1 MAYIDKINPAMPE
14 GRIVVR
20 DGQILLKDIGGPMST
35 TPLSS
40 KWQMLINYISCE
52 GYSEREVQRF
62 QEAFDL
68 ISKHSAQRDL
78 DGYNRLRHRYKSHK
92 PQFLSWMLFD
102 FYDMMPTNRKY
113 YPSDYDLL
121 DRPYRE
127 LIDEGMKAGKS
138 NNLRDSTI
146 SIEAASVASFFL
158 YLQRTGIASFYEI
171 QEKHIRNYIQKNHC
185 EQIIVY
191 RIGLFI
197 KRLSG
202 QIKDIRLKRIADLF
216 PKQRAQKKVYPA
228 MSKEE
233 RGKLEAFLLDPQ
245 SQISLLERAVG
256 ITFLYTGMRKED
268 LLNLKLSD
276 IDWAQN
282 VIRYSQDKN
291 GNNNVMPLRPVVGN
305 CLLEYIQNERP
316 LCNCEFLFISKSKAN
331 ARGHVQRPDIYAI
344 TNKTYM
350 KAGIRQGRVRKGTH
364 LLRHSLA
371 DELVNSGSDLAI
383 VSKILGHKDPE
394 TTLGYLSANIEQL
407 RECALDVSQYPITHK
422 LYLL

>member
-1 MAYIDKINPAMPE
+1 MAYIDRINPAMPE

-20 DGQILLKDIGGPMST
+20 DGQILLKDKGCPMST
-35 TPLSS
+35 VPLSS
-40 KWQMLINYISCE
+40 KWQMLIKYISCE

-92 PQFLSWMLFD
+92 SQFLSWMLFD

-291 GNNNVMPLRPVVGN
+291 GNINVLPLRPVVGN
-305 CLLEYIQNERP
+305 YLLEYIQNERP
-316 LCNCEFLFISKSKAN
+316 VGDCEFLFLSKKKVRGKHQRFNISELVN
-331 ARGHVQRPDIYAI
+331 RLYDL
-344 TNKTYM
+344 T
-350 KAGIRQGRVRKGTH
+350 GIRQGRVRKGTH

>member
-1 MAYIDKINPAMPE
+1 MPE

-20 DGQILLKDIGGPMST
+20 DGQILLKDKGYPMST
-35 TPLSS
+35 VPLSS

-52 GYSEREVQRF
+52 GYSEKEIQSF
-62 QEAFDL
+62 QEALNL

-92 PQFLSWMLFD
+92 SQFLSWMLFD

-121 DRPYRE
+121 DCPYRE
-127 LIDEGMKAGKS
+127 LIDEGMRAGKS

-158 YLQRTGIASFYEI
+158 YLQRTGITSFYEI

-256 ITFLYTGMRKED
+256 ISFLYTGMRKED

-291 GNNNVMPLRPVVGN
+291 GNINVLPLRPVVGN

-316 LCNCEFLFISKSKAN
+316 VGDCEFLFLSKKKVRGKHQRFNISELVN
-331 ARGHVQRPDIYAI
+331 RLYDL
-344 TNKTYM
+344 T
-350 KAGIRQGRVRKGTH
+350 GIRQGRVRKGTH

>member
-20 DGQILLKDIGGPMST
+20 YGQILLKDKGYPMST
-35 TPLSS
+35 VPLSS

-121 DRPYRE
+121 DCPYRD
-127 LIDEGMKAGKS
+127 LIDEGMRAGKS
-138 NNLRDSTI
+138 SNLRDSTI

-158 YLQRTGIASFYEI
+158 YLQRTGITSFYEI

-291 GNNNVMPLRPVVGN
+291 GNINVLPLRPVVGN
-305 CLLEYIQNERP
+305 YLLEYIQNERP
-316 LCNCEFLFISKSKAN
+316 VGDCEFLFISKRKV
-331 ARGHVQRPDIYAI
+331 RGKHQRFNISELVNRLYDL
-344 TNKTYM
+344 T
-350 KAGIRQGRVRKGTH
+350 GIRQGRVRKGTH

-371 DELVNSGSDLAI
+371 DELVNSGSDLAL

>member
-1 MAYIDKINPAMPE
+1 MPE

-52 GYSEREVQRF
+52 GYSEKEIQSF
-62 QEAFDL
+62 QEALNL
-68 ISKHSAQRDL
+68 ISKRCAQRDL

-92 PQFLSWMLFD
+92 SQFLSWMLFD

-158 YLQRTGIASFYEI
+158 YLQRTGITSFYEI

-202 QIKDIRLKRIADLF
+202 QIKDIRLNRIADLF

-233 RGKLEAFLLDPQ
+233 RGKLEAFLLAPQ

-291 GNNNVMPLRPVVGN
+291 GNINVLPLRPVVGN
-305 CLLEYIQNERP
+305 YLLKYIQNERP
-316 LCNCEFLFISKSKAN
+316 VGDCEFLFLNKKKVRGKHQRFNISELVN
-331 ARGHVQRPDIYAI
+331 RLYDL
-344 TNKTYM
+344 T
-350 KAGIRQGRVRKGTH
+350 GIRQGRVRKGTH

>member
-1 MAYIDKINPAMPE
+1 
-14 GRIVVR
+14 
-20 DGQILLKDIGGPMST
+20 
-35 TPLSS
+35 
-40 KWQMLINYISCE
+40 
-52 GYSEREVQRF
+52 
-62 QEAFDL
+62 
-68 ISKHSAQRDL
+68 
-78 DGYNRLRHRYKSHK
+78 
-92 PQFLSWMLFD
+92 MLFD

-316 LCNCEFLFISKSKAN
+316 VGDCEFLFLSKKKVRGKHQRFNISELVN
-331 ARGHVQRPDIYAI
+331 RLYDL
-344 TNKTYM
+344 T
-350 KAGIRQGRVRKGTH
+350 GIRQGRVRKGTH

>member
-20 DGQILLKDIGGPMST
+20 DGQILLKDKGYPMST
-35 TPLSS
+35 VPLSS

-52 GYSEREVQRF
+52 GYSEKEIQSF
-62 QEAFDL
+62 QEALNL

-92 PQFLSWMLFD
+92 SQFLSWMLFD

-121 DRPYRE
+121 DCPYRD
-127 LIDEGMKAGKS
+127 LIDEGMRAGKS
-138 NNLRDSTI
+138 SNLRDSTI

-202 QIKDIRLKRIADLF
+202 QIKDIRLNRIADLF

-291 GNNNVMPLRPVVGN
+291 GNINVLPLRPVVGN
-305 CLLEYIQNERP
+305 YLLEYIQNERP
-316 LCNCEFLFISKSKAN
+316 VGDCEFLFLSKKKVRGKHQRFNISELVN
-331 ARGHVQRPDIYAI
+331 RLYDL
-344 TNKTYM
+344 T
-350 KAGIRQGRVRKGTH
+350 GIRQGRVRKGTH

>member
-20 DGQILLKDIGGPMST
+20 DGQILLKDKGCPMST
-35 TPLSS
+35 VPLSS
-40 KWQMLINYISCE
+40 KWQMLIKYISCE

-92 PQFLSWMLFD
+92 SQFLSWMLFD

-171 QEKHIRNYIQKNHC
+171 QEKHIRNYIPKNHC

-291 GNNNVMPLRPVVGN
+291 GNINVLPLRPVVGN
-305 CLLEYIQNERP
+305 YLLEYIQNERP
-316 LCNCEFLFISKSKAN
+316 VGDCEFLFLSKKKVRGKHQRFNISELVN
-331 ARGHVQRPDIYAI
+331 RLYDL
-344 TNKTYM
+344 T
-350 KAGIRQGRVRKGTH
+350 GIRQGRVRKGTH

>member
-20 DGQILLKDIGGPMST
+20 DGQILLKDKGYPMST
-35 TPLSS
+35 VPLSS

-52 GYSEREVQRF
+52 GYSEKEIQSF
-62 QEAFDL
+62 QEALNL

-92 PQFLSWMLFD
+92 SQFLSWMLFD

-121 DRPYRE
+121 DCPYRD
-127 LIDEGMKAGKS
+127 LIDEGMRAGKS
-138 NNLRDSTI
+138 SNLRDSTI

-291 GNNNVMPLRPVVGN
+291 GNINVLPLRPVVGN
-305 CLLEYIQNERP
+305 YLLEYIQNERP
-316 LCNCEFLFISKSKAN
+316 VGDCEFLFLSKKKVRGKHQRFNISELVN
-331 ARGHVQRPDIYAI
+331 RLYDL
-344 TNKTYM
+344 T
-350 KAGIRQGRVRKGTH
+350 GIRQGRVRKGTH

>member
-20 DGQILLKDIGGPMST
+20 DGQILLKDKGYPMST
-35 TPLSS
+35 VPLSS

-92 PQFLSWMLFD
+92 SQFLSWMLFD

-127 LIDEGMKAGKS
+127 LIDEGMRAGKS

-158 YLQRTGIASFYEI
+158 YLQRTGITSFYEI

-202 QIKDIRLKRIADLF
+202 QIKDIRLNRIADLF

-291 GNNNVMPLRPVVGN
+291 GNINVLPLRPVVGN
-305 CLLEYIQNERP
+305 YLLEYIQNERP
-316 LCNCEFLFISKSKAN
+316 VGDCEFLFISKRKV
-331 ARGHVQRPDIYAI
+331 RGKHQRFNISELVNRLYDL
-344 TNKTYM
+344 T
-350 KAGIRQGRVRKGTH
+350 GIRQGRVRKGTH

-371 DELVNSGSDLAI
+371 DELVNSGSDLAL

>member
-20 DGQILLKDIGGPMST
+20 DGQILLKDKGYPMST
-35 TPLSS
+35 VPLSS

-92 PQFLSWMLFD
+92 SQFLSWMLFD

-121 DRPYRE
+121 DCPYRE
-127 LIDEGMKAGKS
+127 LIDEGMRAGKS

-316 LCNCEFLFISKSKAN
+316 VGDCEFLFLSKKKVRGKHQRFNISELVN
-331 ARGHVQRPDIYAI
+331 RLYDL
-344 TNKTYM
+344 T
-350 KAGIRQGRVRKGTH
+350 GIRQGRVRKGTH

-371 DELVNSGSDLAI
+371 DELINSGSDLAI

>member
-20 DGQILLKDIGGPMST
+20 DGQILLKDKGYPMST
-35 TPLSS
+35 VPLSS

-291 GNNNVMPLRPVVGN
+291 GNINVLPLRPVVGN
-305 CLLEYIQNERP
+305 YLLEYIQNERP
-316 LCNCEFLFISKSKAN
+316 VGDCEFLFLSKKKVRGKHQRFNISELVN
-331 ARGHVQRPDIYAI
+331 RLYDL
-344 TNKTYM
+344 T
-350 KAGIRQGRVRKGTH
+350 GIRQGRVRKGTH

>member
-1 MAYIDKINPAMPE
+1 MPE

-20 DGQILLKDIGGPMST
+20 DGQILLKDKGYPMST
-35 TPLSS
+35 VPLSS

-233 RGKLEAFLLDPQ
+233 RGKLEAFLIDPQ

-316 LCNCEFLFISKSKAN
+316 VGDCEFLFLSKKKVRGKHQRFNISELVN
-331 ARGHVQRPDIYAI
+331 RLYDL
-344 TNKTYM
+344 T
-350 KAGIRQGRVRKGTH
+350 GIRQGRVRKGTH

-371 DELVNSGSDLAI
+371 DELINSGSDLAI

-394 TTLGYLSANIEQL
+394 TTLSYLSANVEQL
-407 RECALDVSQYPITHK
+407 RKCALDVSPYPITHK

>member
-1 MAYIDKINPAMPE
+1 MAYIDRINPAMPE

-40 KWQMLINYISCE
+40 KWQMLIKYISCE

-202 QIKDIRLKRIADLF
+202 QIKDIRLTRIADLF

-228 MSKEE
+228 MTKEE
-233 RGKLEAFLLDPQ
+233 RGKLEAFLLDPR

-305 CLLEYIQNERP
+305 YLLEYIQNERP
-316 LCNCEFLFISKSKAN
+316 VGDCEFLFLGKKKVRGKHQQFNISELVN
-331 ARGHVQRPDIYAI
+331 RLYDL
-344 TNKTYM
+344 T
-350 KAGIRQGRVRKGTH
+350 GIRQGRVRKGTH

>member
-20 DGQILLKDIGGPMST
+20 DGQILLKDKGYPMST
-35 TPLSS
+35 VPLSS

-78 DGYNRLRHRYKSHK
+78 DGYNRLRHHYKSHK

-233 RGKLEAFLLDPQ
+233 RGKLEVFLLDPQ

-276 IDWAQN
+276 IDWAHN

-316 LCNCEFLFISKSKAN
+316 VGDCEFLFLSKKKVRGKHQRFNISELVN
-331 ARGHVQRPDIYAI
+331 RLYDL
-344 TNKTYM
+344 T
-350 KAGIRQGRVRKGTH
+350 GIRQGRVRKGTH

>member
-1 MAYIDKINPAMPE
+1 MAYIDRINPAMPE

-20 DGQILLKDIGGPMST
+20 DGQILLKDKGCPMST
-35 TPLSS
+35 VPLSS
-40 KWQMLINYISCE
+40 KWQMLIKYISCE

-158 YLQRTGIASFYEI
+158 YLQRTGITSFYEI

-305 CLLEYIQNERP
+305 YLLEYIQNERP
-316 LCNCEFLFISKSKAN
+316 VGDCEFLFLSKKKVRGKHQRFNISKLVN
-331 ARGHVQRPDIYAI
+331 RLYDL
-344 TNKTYM
+344 
-350 KAGIRQGRVRKGTH
+350 AGIRQGRVRKGTH

>member
-1 MAYIDKINPAMPE
+1 MPE

-20 DGQILLKDIGGPMST
+20 DGQILLKDKGYPMST
-35 TPLSS
+35 VPLSS

-52 GYSEREVQRF
+52 GYSEKEIQSF
-62 QEAFDL
+62 QEALNL

-78 DGYNRLRHRYKSHK
+78 DDYNRLRHRYKSHK
-92 PQFLSWMLFD
+92 SQFLSWMLFD

-256 ITFLYTGMRKED
+256 ISFLYTGMRKED

-291 GNNNVMPLRPVVGN
+291 GNINVLPLRPVVGN

-316 LCNCEFLFISKSKAN
+316 VGDCEFLFLSKKKVRGKHQRFNISELVN
-331 ARGHVQRPDIYAI
+331 RLYYL
-344 TNKTYM
+344 T
-350 KAGIRQGRVRKGTH
+350 GIRQGRVRKGTH

>member
-1 MAYIDKINPAMPE
+1 MAYIDRINPAMPE

-40 KWQMLINYISCE
+40 KWQMLIKYISCE

-121 DRPYRE
+121 DCPYRD
-127 LIDEGMKAGKS
+127 LIDEGMRAGKS
-138 NNLRDSTI
+138 SNLRDSTI

-291 GNNNVMPLRPVVGN
+291 GNINVLPLRPVVGN
-305 CLLEYIQNERP
+305 YLLEYIQNERP
-316 LCNCEFLFISKSKAN
+316 VGDCEFLFLSKKKVRGKHQRFNISELVN
-331 ARGHVQRPDIYAI
+331 RLYDL
-344 TNKTYM
+344 T
-350 KAGIRQGRVRKGTH
+350 GIRQGRVRKGTH

>member
-1 MAYIDKINPAMPE
+1 MPE

-20 DGQILLKDIGGPMST
+20 DGQILLKDKGYPMST
-35 TPLSS
+35 VPLSS

-291 GNNNVMPLRPVVGN
+291 GNINVLPLRPVVGN
-305 CLLEYIQNERP
+305 YLLEYIQNERP
-316 LCNCEFLFISKSKAN
+316 VGDCEFLFLSKKKVRGKHQRFNISELVN
-331 ARGHVQRPDIYAI
+331 RLYDL
-344 TNKTYM
+344 T
-350 KAGIRQGRVRKGTH
+350 GIRQGRVRKGTH

>member
-20 DGQILLKDIGGPMST
+20 DGQILLKDKGYPMST
-35 TPLSS
+35 VPLSS

-127 LIDEGMKAGKS
+127 LIDEGMRAGKS
-138 NNLRDSTI
+138 SNLRDSTI

-158 YLQRTGIASFYEI
+158 YLQRTGITSFYEI

-202 QIKDIRLKRIADLF
+202 QIKDIRLNRIADLF

-291 GNNNVMPLRPVVGN
+291 GNINVLPLRPVVGN
-305 CLLEYIQNERP
+305 YLLEYIQNERP
-316 LCNCEFLFISKSKAN
+316 VGDCEFLFISKRKV
-331 ARGHVQRPDIYAI
+331 RGKHQRFNISELVNRLYDL
-344 TNKTYM
+344 T
-350 KAGIRQGRVRKGTH
+350 GIRQGRVRKGTH

-371 DELVNSGSDLAI
+371 DELVNSGSDLAL

>member
-20 DGQILLKDIGGPMST
+20 DGQILLKDKGYPMST
-35 TPLSS
+35 VPLSS
-40 KWQMLINYISCE
+40 KWQMLIKYISCE

-92 PQFLSWMLFD
+92 SQFLSWMLFD

-158 YLQRTGIASFYEI
+158 YLQRTGITSFYEI

-202 QIKDIRLKRIADLF
+202 QIKDIRLKRIADLY
-216 PKQRAQKKVYPA
+216 PKQRDQKKVYPA

-316 LCNCEFLFISKSKAN
+316 VGDCEFLFLSKKKVRGKHQRFNISELVN
-331 ARGHVQRPDIYAI
+331 RLYDL
-344 TNKTYM
+344 T
-350 KAGIRQGRVRKGTH
+350 GIRQGRVRKGTH

>member
-1 MAYIDKINPAMPE
+1 MAYIDRINPAMPE
-14 GRIVVR
+14 WRIVVR

-40 KWQMLINYISCE
+40 KWQMLIKYISCE

-138 NNLRDSTI
+138 SNLRDSTI

-197 KRLSG
+197 KRLSC
-202 QIKDIRLKRIADLF
+202 QIKDIRLNRIADLF

-276 IDWAQN
+276 IDLAQN

-291 GNNNVMPLRPVVGN
+291 GNINVLPLRPVVGN
-305 CLLEYIQNERP
+305 YLLEYIQNERP
-316 LCNCEFLFISKSKAN
+316 VGDCEFLFLSKKKVRGKHQRFNISELVN
-331 ARGHVQRPDIYAI
+331 RLYDL
-344 TNKTYM
+344 T
-350 KAGIRQGRVRKGTH
+350 GIRQGRVRKGTH

-371 DELVNSGSDLAI
+371 DELINSGSDLAI

-394 TTLGYLSANIEQL
+394 TTLSYLSANVEQL
-407 RECALDVSQYPITHK
+407 RQCALDVSPYPITHK

>member
-20 DGQILLKDIGGPMST
+20 DGQILLKDKGYPMST
-35 TPLSS
+35 VPLSS

-52 GYSEREVQRF
+52 GYSEKEIQSF
-62 QEAFDL
+62 QEALNL
-68 ISKHSAQRDL
+68 ILKRCAQRDL
-78 DGYNRLRHRYKSHK
+78 DGYNRLRQRYKSHK
-92 PQFLSWMLFD
+92 PQLLSWMLFD

-121 DRPYRE
+121 DCPYRD
-127 LIDEGMKAGKS
+127 LIDEGMRAGKS
-138 NNLRDSTI
+138 SNLRDSTI

-316 LCNCEFLFISKSKAN
+316 VGDCEFLFLSKKKVRGKHQRFNISELVN
-331 ARGHVQRPDIYAI
+331 RLYDL
-344 TNKTYM
+344 T
-350 KAGIRQGRVRKGTH
+350 GIRQGRVRKGTH

-371 DELVNSGSDLAI
+371 DELINSGSDLAI

>member
-1 MAYIDKINPAMPE
+1 MPE

-40 KWQMLINYISCE
+40 KWQMLIKYISCE

-202 QIKDIRLKRIADLF
+202 QINDIRLARIADLF

-228 MSKEE
+228 MTKEE
-233 RGKLEAFLLDPQ
+233 RGKLEAFLLDPR

-305 CLLEYIQNERP
+305 YLLEYIQNERP
-316 LCNCEFLFISKSKAN
+316 VGDCEFLFLGKKKVRGKHQQFNISELVN
-331 ARGHVQRPDIYAI
+331 RLYDL
-344 TNKTYM
+344 T
-350 KAGIRQGRVRKGTH
+350 GIRQGRVRKGTH

>member
-1 MAYIDKINPAMPE
+1 MAYIDRINPAMPE

-20 DGQILLKDIGGPMST
+20 DGQILLKDKGYPMST
-35 TPLSS
+35 VPLSS

-52 GYSEREVQRF
+52 GYSEKEIQSF
-62 QEAFDL
+62 QEALNL
-68 ISKHSAQRDL
+68 ISKRCAQRDL

-127 LIDEGMKAGKS
+127 LIDEGMRAGKS

-158 YLQRTGIASFYEI
+158 YLQRTGITSFYEI

-202 QIKDIRLKRIADLF
+202 QIKDIRLNRIAELF

-268 LLNLKLSD
+268 LLNLKLND

-316 LCNCEFLFISKSKAN
+316 VGDCEFLFLSKKKVRGKHQRFNISEL
-331 ARGHVQRPDIYAI
+331 V
-344 TNKTYM
+344 NKLYDLT
-350 KAGIRQGRVRKGTH
+350 GIRQGRVRKGTH

>member
-1 MAYIDKINPAMPE
+1 MAYIDRINPAMPE

-20 DGQILLKDIGGPMST
+20 DGQILLKDKGYPMST
-35 TPLSS
+35 VPLSS

-52 GYSEREVQRF
+52 GYSEKEIQSF
-62 QEAFDL
+62 QEALNL

-78 DGYNRLRHRYKSHK
+78 DDYNRLRHRYKSHK
-92 PQFLSWMLFD
+92 SQFLSWMLFD

-121 DRPYRE
+121 DCPYRD
-127 LIDEGMKAGKS
+127 LIDEGMRAGKS
-138 NNLRDSTI
+138 SNLRDSTI

-256 ITFLYTGMRKED
+256 ISFLYTGMRKED

-291 GNNNVMPLRPVVGN
+291 GNINVLPLRPVVGN

-316 LCNCEFLFISKSKAN
+316 VGDCEFLFLSKKKVRGKHQRFNISELVN
-331 ARGHVQRPDIYAI
+331 RLYDL
-344 TNKTYM
+344 T
-350 KAGIRQGRVRKGTH
+350 GIRQGRVRKGTH

>member
-20 DGQILLKDIGGPMST
+20 DGQILLKDKGYPMST
-35 TPLSS
+35 VPLSS
-40 KWQMLINYISCE
+40 KWQMLIKYISCE

-92 PQFLSWMLFD
+92 SQFLSWMLFD

-171 QEKHIRNYIQKNHC
+171 QEKHIRNYIQKSHC
-185 EQIIVY
+185 EQIVIY

-316 LCNCEFLFISKSKAN
+316 VGDCEFLFLSKKKVRGKHQRFNISELVN
-331 ARGHVQRPDIYAI
+331 RLYDL
-344 TNKTYM
+344 T
-350 KAGIRQGRVRKGTH
+350 GIRQGRVRKGTH

>member
-20 DGQILLKDIGGPMST
+20 DGQILLKDKGYPMST
-35 TPLSS
+35 VPLSS
-40 KWQMLINYISCE
+40 KWQMLIKYISCE

-92 PQFLSWMLFD
+92 SQFLSWMLFD

-121 DRPYRE
+121 DCPYRD
-127 LIDEGMKAGKS
+127 LIDEGMRAGKS
-138 NNLRDSTI
+138 SNLRDSTI

-291 GNNNVMPLRPVVGN
+291 GNINVLPLRPVVGN
-305 CLLEYIQNERP
+305 YLLEYIQNERP
-316 LCNCEFLFISKSKAN
+316 VGDCEFLFLSKKKVRGKHQRFNISELVN
-331 ARGHVQRPDIYAI
+331 RLYDL
-344 TNKTYM
+344 T
-350 KAGIRQGRVRKGTH
+350 GIRQGRVRKGTH

>member
-20 DGQILLKDIGGPMST
+20 DGQILLKDKGYPMST
-35 TPLSS
+35 VPLSS
-40 KWQMLINYISCE
+40 KWQMLIKYISCE

-92 PQFLSWMLFD
+92 PQLLSWMLFD

-158 YLQRTGIASFYEI
+158 YLQRTGITSFYEI

-291 GNNNVMPLRPVVGN
+291 GNINVLPLRPVVGN
-305 CLLEYIQNERP
+305 YLLEYIQNERP
-316 LCNCEFLFISKSKAN
+316 VGDCEFLFLSKKKVRGKHQRFNISELVN
-331 ARGHVQRPDIYAI
+331 RLYDL
-344 TNKTYM
+344 T
-350 KAGIRQGRVRKGTH
+350 GIRQGRVRKGTH

>member
-1 MAYIDKINPAMPE
+1 MAYIDRINPAMPE

-121 DRPYRE
+121 DCPYRD
-127 LIDEGMKAGKS
+127 LIDEGMRAGKS
-138 NNLRDSTI
+138 SNLRDSTI

-185 EQIIVY
+185 EQIVVY

-316 LCNCEFLFISKSKAN
+316 VGDCEFLFLSKKKVRGKHQRFNISEL
-331 ARGHVQRPDIYAI
+331 V
-344 TNKTYM
+344 NKLYDLT
-350 KAGIRQGRVRKGTH
+350 GIRQGRVRKGTH

>member
-20 DGQILLKDIGGPMST
+20 DGQILLKDKGYPMST
-35 TPLSS
+35 VPLSS

-52 GYSEREVQRF
+52 GYSEKEIQSF
-62 QEAFDL
+62 QEALNL
-68 ISKHSAQRDL
+68 ILKRCAQRDL
-78 DGYNRLRHRYKSHK
+78 DGYNRLRQRYKSHK
-92 PQFLSWMLFD
+92 PQLLSWMLFD

-121 DRPYRE
+121 DCPYRD
-127 LIDEGMKAGKS
+127 LIDEGMRAGKS
-138 NNLRDSTI
+138 SNLRDSTI

-316 LCNCEFLFISKSKAN
+316 VGDCEFLFLSKKKVRGKHQRFNISELVN
-331 ARGHVQRPDIYAI
+331 RLYDL
-344 TNKTYM
+344 T
-350 KAGIRQGRVRKGTH
+350 GIRQGRVRKGTH

>member
-20 DGQILLKDIGGPMST
+20 DGQILLKDKGYPMST
-35 TPLSS
+35 VPLSS

-52 GYSEREVQRF
+52 GYSEKEIQSF
-62 QEAFDL
+62 QEALNL
-68 ISKHSAQRDL
+68 IMKRCAQRDL
-78 DGYNRLRHRYKSHK
+78 DGYNRLRQRYKSHK
-92 PQFLSWMLFD
+92 PQLLSWMLFD
-102 FYDMMPTNRKY
+102 YYDMMPTNRKY

-121 DRPYRE
+121 DCPYRD
-127 LIDEGMKAGKS
+127 LIDEGMRAGKS
-138 NNLRDSTI
+138 SNLRDSTI

-276 IDWAQN
+276 IDWAHN

-291 GNNNVMPLRPVVGN
+291 GNINVLPLRPVVGN
-305 CLLEYIQNERP
+305 YLLEYIQNERP
-316 LCNCEFLFISKSKAN
+316 VGDCEFLFLSKKKVRGKHQRFNISELVN
-331 ARGHVQRPDIYAI
+331 RLYDL
-344 TNKTYM
+344 T
-350 KAGIRQGRVRKGTH
+350 GIRQGRVRKGTH

>member
-1 MAYIDKINPAMPE
+1 MPE

-20 DGQILLKDIGGPMST
+20 DGQILLKDKGYPMST
-35 TPLSS
+35 VPLSS
-40 KWQMLINYISCE
+40 KWQMLIKYISCE

-158 YLQRTGIASFYEI
+158 YLQRTGITSFYEI

-316 LCNCEFLFISKSKAN
+316 VGDCEFLFLSKKKVRGKHQRFNISELVN
-331 ARGHVQRPDIYAI
+331 RLYDL
-344 TNKTYM
+344 T
-350 KAGIRQGRVRKGTH
+350 GIRQGRVRKGTH

>member
-1 MAYIDKINPAMPE
+1 MPE

-20 DGQILLKDIGGPMST
+20 DGQILLKDIGCPMST

-40 KWQMLINYISCE
+40 KWQMLIKYISCE

-127 LIDEGMKAGKS
+127 LIDEGMRAGKS

-158 YLQRTGIASFYEI
+158 YLQRTGITSFYEI

-291 GNNNVMPLRPVVGN
+291 GNINVLSLRPVVGN
-305 CLLEYIQNERP
+305 YLLEYIQNERP
-316 LCNCEFLFISKSKAN
+316 VGDCEFLFLSKKKVRGKHQRFNISELVN
-331 ARGHVQRPDIYAI
+331 RLYDL
-344 TNKTYM
+344 T
-350 KAGIRQGRVRKGTH
+350 GIRQGRVRKGTH

>member
-1 MAYIDKINPAMPE
+1 MPE

-20 DGQILLKDIGGPMST
+20 DGQILLKDKGYPMST
-35 TPLSS
+35 VPLSS

-52 GYSEREVQRF
+52 GYSEKEIQSF
-62 QEAFDL
+62 QEALNL
-68 ISKHSAQRDL
+68 ISKRCAQRDL

-92 PQFLSWMLFD
+92 SQFLSWMLFD

-158 YLQRTGIASFYEI
+158 YLQRTGITSFYEI

-202 QIKDIRLKRIADLF
+202 QIKDIRLNRIADLF

-233 RGKLEAFLLDPQ
+233 RGKLEAFLLAPQ

-291 GNNNVMPLRPVVGN
+291 GNINVLPLRPVVGN
-305 CLLEYIQNERP
+305 YLLKYIQNERP
-316 LCNCEFLFISKSKAN
+316 VGDCEFLFLNKKKVRGKHQRFNISELVN
-331 ARGHVQRPDIYAI
+331 RLYDL
-344 TNKTYM
+344 T
-350 KAGIRQGRVRKGTH
+350 GIRQGRVRKGTH

>member
-20 DGQILLKDIGGPMST
+20 DGQILLKDKGYPMST
-35 TPLSS
+35 VPLSS

-52 GYSEREVQRF
+52 GYSEKEIQSF
-62 QEAFDL
+62 QEALNL
-68 ISKHSAQRDL
+68 ILKRCAQRDL
-78 DGYNRLRHRYKSHK
+78 DGYNRLRQRYKSHK
-92 PQFLSWMLFD
+92 QQLLSWMLFD

-121 DRPYRE
+121 DCPYRD
-127 LIDEGMKAGKS
+127 LIDEGMRAGKS
-138 NNLRDSTI
+138 SNLRDSTI

-158 YLQRTGIASFYEI
+158 YLQRTGITSFYEI

-316 LCNCEFLFISKSKAN
+316 VGDCEFLFLSKKKVRGKHQRFNISELVN
-331 ARGHVQRPDIYAI
+331 RLYDL
-344 TNKTYM
+344 T
-350 KAGIRQGRVRKGTH
+350 GIRQGRVRKGTH

>member
-20 DGQILLKDIGGPMST
+20 DGQILLKDKGYPMST
-35 TPLSS
+35 VPLSS
-40 KWQMLINYISCE
+40 KWQMLIKYISCE

-121 DRPYRE
+121 DCPYRD
-127 LIDEGMKAGKS
+127 LIDEGMRAGKS
-138 NNLRDSTI
+138 SNLRDSTI

-158 YLQRTGIASFYEI
+158 YLQRTGITSFYEI

-185 EQIIVY
+185 EQIIIY

-216 PKQRAQKKVYPA
+216 PKQRAQK
-228 MSKEE
+228 KEE

-268 LLNLKLSD
+268 LLNLKLND

-291 GNNNVMPLRPVVGN
+291 GNINVLPLRPVVGN
-305 CLLEYIQNERP
+305 YLLEYIKNERP
-316 LCNCEFLFISKSKAN
+316 VGDCEFLFLSKKKVRGKHQRFNISELVN
-331 ARGHVQRPDIYAI
+331 RLYDL
-344 TNKTYM
+344 T
-350 KAGIRQGRVRKGTH
+350 GIRQGRVRKGTH